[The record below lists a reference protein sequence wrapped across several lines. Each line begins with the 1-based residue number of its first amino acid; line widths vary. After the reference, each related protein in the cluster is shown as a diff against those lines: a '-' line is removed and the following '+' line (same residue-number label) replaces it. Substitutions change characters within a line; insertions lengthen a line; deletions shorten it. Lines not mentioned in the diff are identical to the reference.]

1 MNPTGFMGDD
11 DARDRAAGL
20 VADGLDPA
28 DVADRVPGLTSSNL
42 LASLATDPAF
52 VAAVNRARTERR
64 DRLRAEVFNLAT
76 EAVAAVREILESEAT
91 PAAVRLR
98 AALAVLAC
106 ADATQPAPI
115 GPTSESG
122 VRHEMFIGRLLR
134 EA

>member
-1 MNPTGFMGDD
+1 MNPTGFPGDD

-20 VADGLDPA
+20 VADGLEPA
-28 DVADRVPGLTSSNL
+28 DVAGRVPGLTAPDL

-64 DRLRAEVFNLAT
+64 DRLRAEVFKLAT
-76 EAVAAVREILESEAT
+76 EAVAAVRSILESEAT

-106 ADATQPAPI
+106 ADANQPAPI
-115 GPTSESG
+115 GPTSEAAA
-122 VRHEMFIGRLLR
+122 RHEMFIGRLLR
-134 EA
+134 ES